1 MRNRIRE
8 MAVLRLDASRP
19 DWRQVR
25 RAAMALRRGEVVAVP
40 TDTVY
45 GLAANPFDRRA
56 VSRVFQ
62 LKRRPETKPILLLV
76 DDWRRMAPLIRS
88 APSVLDTIA
97 RKFWPG
103 PLTVILPASSL
114 VPEII
119 TAGTGNVAVR
129 CPRSAFIQA
138 LSRSLGSPVTGT
150 SANLSGLAP
159 ATTAQ
164 EVLRQFGGRLC
175 YVVDGGPARG
185 RRVST
190 IVDLTGQPRIVRPGA
205 VPRRELEP
213 YL

>member
-1 MRNRIRE
+1 MTI
-8 MAVLRLDASRP
+8 LPLDPSRP

-25 RAAMALRRGEVVAVP
+25 RAAMAVRRGEVVAVP

-76 DDWRRMAPLIRS
+76 DDWRRMAPLIRGTPAVVS
-88 APSVLDTIA
+88 TIA

-103 PLTVILPASSL
+103 PLTVILPASSV
-114 VPEII
+114 VPDII
-119 TAGTGNVAVR
+119 TAGTGNVAIR

-164 EVLRQFGGRLC
+164 EALRQFGGRLC
-175 YVVDGGPARG
+175 YVVDGGRASG
-185 RRVST
+185 RQVST
-190 IVDLTGQPRIVRPGA
+190 IVDLTAEPRIVRPGA
-205 VPRRELEP
+205 VPRYALEP
-213 YL
+213 FLR